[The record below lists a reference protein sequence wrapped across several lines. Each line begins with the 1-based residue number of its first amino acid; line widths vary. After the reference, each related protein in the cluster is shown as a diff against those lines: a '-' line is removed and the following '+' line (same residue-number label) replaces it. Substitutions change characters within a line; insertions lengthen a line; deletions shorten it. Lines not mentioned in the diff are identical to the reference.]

1 MTAYSS
7 AQDFATGMARTWAL
21 LAECAEGRKAN
32 DHQAKFEE
40 ALHQAMG
47 YRAEHSDP
55 LAF

>member
-1 MTAYSS
+1 MTVYSS
-7 AQDFATGMARTWAL
+7 AQDFAAGMARTWAL